1 VFLIRVS
8 FEFERSV
15 RSEYLVEDRDGYPEA
30 ALAWVLSDEGIPAF
44 IVEFD
49 LEAADG
55 PEVTLAVALRLG
67 V

>member
-1 VFLIRVS
+1 MIRVS
-8 FEFERSV
+8 FESEPSV
-15 RSEYLVEDRDGYPEA
+15 GSEYLVEDGDGYPEA
-30 ALAWVLSDEGIPAF
+30 SLVWVLSDEGISAF

-55 PEVTLAVALRLG
+55 SEVTLAVALRLG